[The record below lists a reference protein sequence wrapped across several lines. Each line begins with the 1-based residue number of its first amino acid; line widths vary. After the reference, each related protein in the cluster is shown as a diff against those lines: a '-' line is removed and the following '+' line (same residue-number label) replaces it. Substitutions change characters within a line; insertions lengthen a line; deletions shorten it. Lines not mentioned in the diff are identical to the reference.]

1 MALTPRLDLR
11 QTQSLVMTP
20 QLQQAIKLLQLS
32 SMEIAAYVEE
42 QLEQNPLLEKDESGE
57 DGFETPMIDADGETP
72 PPPDG
77 GDPRSVDAAVT
88 DDTPMD
94 PDAALDMDSYEN
106 LYDTDGGD
114 GGQGNGPLGERIAD
128 SGGRSASRSFE
139 AEGRNLD
146 ETLSAQTTLRDHLTG
161 QLTVDIADPVDRLI
175 GVHLIDLLDDTGY
188 ITGDL
193 TDIGDLLG
201 CPIERVEATL
211 ARLQKFD
218 PPGIF
223 ARNLSECLALQMA
236 ERGCLDQ
243 AMGALLENLDLMAKR
258 DWAALARVCGVGSRG
273 IARMIGDIRSLNPKP
288 ALAFDHGVAQPV
300 IPDVIMRPR
309 QNGGWIVEL
318 NNETLPRVLVN
329 NHYFTHVSRMTS
341 RKEEKQFINECLQSA
356 NWLVKT
362 LHQRATTILKVASE
376 IVRQQDGFF
385 IHGVHAL
392 KPLILRDVAEE
403 IEMHESTVSR
413 VTSNKF
419 MATPRGIFE
428 LKYFFTHGIGGTRGG
443 EVHSAE
449 SVRHRLKALIDGES
463 AKKVL
468 SDDRLA
474 EILQKEGI
482 DIARRTVA
490 KYRESMR
497 IASSV
502 QRRREKKAQP
512 FS

>member
-11 QTQSLVMTP
+11 QAQSLVMTP

-42 QLEQNPLLEKDESGE
+42 QLEQNPLLEKDDSRDDDFAPSSMDSDGAAEASSDSGE
-57 DGFETPMIDADGETP
+57 L
-72 PPPDG
+72 
-77 GDPRSVDAAVT
+77 RSVDVAVL

-94 PDAALDMDSYEN
+94 PDAAFDVDSYEN
-106 LYDTDGGD
+106 FYDTDGGD
-114 GGQGNGPLGERIAD
+114 GGLEKGPLGQRIAD
-128 SGGRSASRSFE
+128 TGGQSASRSFE
-139 AEGRNLD
+139 ADDRTLD
-146 ETLSAQTTLRDHLTG
+146 ETLSAPTTLRDHLTG
-161 QLTVDIADPVDRLI
+161 QLTVDVDDPVDRLI
-175 GVHLIDLLDDTGY
+175 GVHLIDLLDETGY
-188 ITGDL
+188 ITEDL
-193 TDIGDLLG
+193 THVSESLG
-201 CPIERVEATL
+201 CPPERVEATL

-218 PPGIF
+218 PPGVF
-223 ARNLSECLALQMA
+223 ARTLSECLALQLA
-236 ERGCLDQ
+236 DRGCLDQ
-243 AMGALLENLDLMAKR
+243 AMVNLLNNLDLIAKR
-258 DWAALARVCGVGSRG
+258 DWTALARVCGVGSKG
-273 IARMIGDIRSLNPKP
+273 IARMVNEIRSLNPKP
-288 ALAFDHGVAQPV
+288 ALAFDYSVTQPV
-300 IPDVIMRPR
+300 IPDVIMRARPS
-309 QNGGWIVEL
+309 GGWIVEL

-329 NHYFTHVSRMTS
+329 NHYYTHVCGMAS

-362 LHQRATTILKVASE
+362 LHQRANTILKVASD

-385 IHGVHAL
+385 LHGVHAL

-428 LKYFFTHGIGGTRGG
+428 LKYFFTHAIGGANGG

-449 SVRHRLKALIDGES
+449 SVRHRLKALIDAES
-463 AKKVL
+463 ANKVL
-468 SDDRLA
+468 SDDQLA
-474 EILQKEGI
+474 ETLQKEGI

-490 KYRESMR
+490 KYRESMK

-502 QRRREKKAQP
+502 QRRREKKAQQ
-512 FS
+512 S